1 MKFTILSHAGML
13 VEAQGIKLVSDPWI
27 LGSSYWRSWWNYPKP
42 AAFSKDGIDYI
53 YLTHMHWD
61 HFHGPSLRKFPPSVT
76 FLVPKAPTSCIV
88 DDLKDFKYKAVIE
101 MPHGK
106 TITLAPGL
114 RVTSYQFGLNT
125 DSTLVI
131 EDGQTTLVNMNDCK
145 LAGWPLKQLL
155 RRHPQPDFLFRSHSS
170 AQPYPHC
177 IDAEDENDLRYRKN
191 EDYVADFVESAR
203 LVRPRFAIPF
213 ASNNCFLHRDT
224 VQFNH
229 AVVSPLDVKSFFDQH
244 KPEKTDCVVMVA
256 GDSWHD
262 REGFRIQEQD
272 FFTAREQHLEAYSKD
287 VAPLLEDCYRRE
299 EAVKLSFQTFE
310 AYFKPFLKS
319 LPWFLRFAFSP
330 VIVFELETQSGTH
343 WVVDFGKRRVFEAKD
358 GYTGYALRFRVP
370 PAVLRDCLQR
380 KMFTLLFPSKRLRVE
395 IKKGRVKDYFIF
407 EQLFDLYEYRL
418 LPMRLSLSARSLS
431 AWLRRWRELH
441 YMLILFVRVLLLS
454 RRDSAISELVPRTT
468 V

>member
-101 MPHGK
+101 MPHGR
-106 TITLAPGL
+106 TMMLAPGL
-114 RVTSYQFGLNT
+114 CATSYQFGLNT

-131 EDGQTTLVNMNDCK
+131 EDGHTTLVNMNDCK
-145 LAGWPLKQLL
+145 LTGWPLEQLL
-155 RRHPQPDFLFRSHSS
+155 RRHPNPDFLFRSHSS

-203 LVRPRFAIPF
+203 LVEPRFAIPF

-224 VQFNH
+224 FQFNH
-229 AVVSPLDVKSFFDQH
+229 AVVSPLDVKTFFDRH
-244 KPEKTDCVVMVA
+244 KPPKTECVVMVA
-256 GDSWHD
+256 GDSWDD
-262 REGFRIQEQD
+262 RNGFRIMEQD
-272 FFTAREQHLEAYSKD
+272 FFTARERHLLAYSQD
-287 VAPLLEDCYRRE
+287 VAPVLAEYYRRE
-299 EAVKLSFQTFE
+299 EAVQLTFQNFE
-310 AYFKPFLKS
+310 AYFQPFLKS
-319 LPWFLRFAFSP
+319 LPRLLSLAFKP
-330 VIVFELETQSGTH
+330 VIVFQLDGRPNVY
-343 WVVDFGKRRVFEAKD
+343 WVVDFDKKRVFETKD
-358 GYTGYALRFRVP
+358 ECPGYALRFRVP

-395 IKKGRVKDYFIF
+395 MKKGRVKDYFVF

-418 LPMRLSLSARSLS
+418 LPMRRSLS
-431 AWLRRWRELH
+431 PRSVSVWLRRWRELH
-441 YMLILFVRVLLLS
+441 HMLMLFLRVIVRS
-454 RRDSAISELVPRTT
+454 KRDAAISELIPRTT